1 MGWLRDKF
9 LGFLENMG
17 SKLNGWAWDK
27 RWKKRDH
34 LRFVSQKTGKIYTI
48 NKKTGSHK

>member
-9 LGFLENMG
+9 LGFIESMG

-27 RWKKRDH
+27 RWKRKDR
-34 LRFVSQKTGKIYTI
+34 LRYVGTRTGKVYTF
-48 NKKTGSHK
+48 KKK